1 MSQNKPQ
8 TENALLAGP
17 VRPALLRF
25 AGPIIL
31 TMVATQLYAVADT
44 MIVGLCLDA
53 GALAAVSNA
62 STVLMVFL
70 FVSGGMELGGGLLLA
85 ARRPTAAPEELS
97 AAVYNLLAI
106 DAVLGLCMAGA
117 GLAGAEWLLRLIRTP
132 AEILPQAA
140 EYIRFYLAGLPFLM
154 VYDLSKQLVMAC
166 GNSKTPLY
174 AVLATSVL
182 NVLLDLAWVGPFG
195 VAGAAAAT
203 ALSQVAGCL
212 FMLWYLRR
220 TLLTGPFRFSMLD
233 RRCLGEVFR
242 LAAPSAI
249 QQASAPVTSM
259 VKQGLLGGIGVAAIA
274 GFSCANK
281 MSSLLLMPVY
291 GFTQSLVFFIAQN
304 TAARQDAR
312 VREGVRQARGIML
325 LYGAGGDG
333 RLHPV
338 RPAHAAALHQRRRR
352 HRLWC
357 AAAQPPGH
365 RLRFHRH
372 EALPGGQPAG
382 PPADGAVPGL
392 QPGGHRPRPAGLRP
406 AGAPVGVQRLLPRQ
420 FRQRAGRLF
429 AGGGAGPRRGPAG
442 RGLTD
447 ARFLFSLP
455 VPKGRLPLCMIP
467 ARAAAPL
474 GRFGS

>member
-31 TMVATQLYAVADT
+31 TMVATQLYSVADT

-53 GALAAVSNA
+53 DALAAVSNA

-85 ARRPTAAPEELS
+85 ARRPTSTPDELS
-97 AAVYNLLAI
+97 ATVYNLLFI
-106 DAVLGLCMAGA
+106 DGVLGLLMAGA
-117 GLAGAEWLLRLIRTP
+117 GLLGAEWLLRLIRTP
-132 AEILPQAA
+132 AGILPQAA

-154 VYDLSKQLVMAC
+154 VYDLSKQLVMGC

-174 AVLATSVL
+174 AVLGTSVL
-182 NVLLDLAWVGPFG
+182 NILLDLAWVGPFR
-195 VAGAAAAT
+195 VAGTAAAT

-220 TLLTGPFRFSMLD
+220 TLLTGPFRPAMLD
-233 RRCLGEVFR
+233 RRCLWEVFR

-249 QQASAPVTSM
+249 QQASAPVGGM
-259 VKQGLLGGIGVAAIA
+259 IKQGLLGGIGVAAIA

-304 TAARQDAR
+304 TAARQDGR
-312 VREGVRQARGIML
+312 VQTGVRQARSIML
-325 LYGAGGDG
+325 LYALAVTAGCVLFARPMLRLFTTDGNAIAYGALLLSRQAIVYAFTAMKHFQEASLRGRQQMGLYLASNLGGTAID
-333 RLHPV
+333 LLACILLVP
-338 RPAHAAALHQRRRR
+338 
-352 HRLWC
+352 LWGYSGFYL
-357 AAAQPPGH
+357 ASFVSA
-365 RLRFHRH
+365 
-372 EALPGGQPAG
+372 PAG
-382 PPADGAVPGL
+382 FLLA
-392 QPGGHRPRPAGLRP
+392 AGLAR
-406 AGAPVGVQRLLPRQ
+406 AGARQ
-420 FRQRAGRLF
+420 AAG
-429 AGGGAGPRRGPAG
+429 
-442 RGLTD
+442 
-447 ARFLFSLP
+447 
-455 VPKGRLPLCMIP
+455 
-467 ARAAAPL
+467 
-474 GRFGS
+474 

>member
-1 MSQNKPQ
+1 MRIRMERGS
-8 TENALLAGP
+8 GP
-17 VRPALLRF
+17 LPSPSFTARSPNSTKARPSSRR
-25 AGPIIL
+25 PW
-31 TMVATQLYAVADT
+31 
-44 MIVGLCLDA
+44 
-53 GALAAVSNA
+53 AAAQSC
-62 STVLMVFL
+62 SCC
-70 FVSGGMELGGGLLLA
+70 
-85 ARRPTAAPEELS
+85 RRPTAAPEELS

-259 VKQGLLGGIGVAAIA
+259 VKIGRA
-274 GFSCANK
+274 SC
-281 MSSLLLMPVY
+281 
-291 GFTQSLVFFIAQN
+291 
-304 TAARQDAR
+304 
-312 VREGVRQARGIML
+312 RER
-325 LYGAGGDG
+325 
-333 RLHPV
+333 
-338 RPAHAAALHQRRRR
+338 
-352 HRLWC
+352 
-357 AAAQPPGH
+357 
-365 RLRFHRH
+365 
-372 EALPGGQPAG
+372 E
-382 PPADGAVPGL
+382 
-392 QPGGHRPRPAGLRP
+392 
-406 AGAPVGVQRLLPRQ
+406 
-420 FRQRAGRLF
+420 
-429 AGGGAGPRRGPAG
+429 
-442 RGLTD
+442 
-447 ARFLFSLP
+447 
-455 VPKGRLPLCMIP
+455 
-467 ARAAAPL
+467 
-474 GRFGS
+474 